1 LVKQLSTLS
10 AHGAKM
16 ICTFCEIA
24 GKCRDRIFL
33 RKSGVRIIKLK
44 TGILN
49 KPGQPIGDKG
59 KFMSHT
65 VKSIRAAALS
75 AAALLGIAAASTA
88 FADVKDGVDAYERGD
103 YAKAIAEWQ
112 PLAIKG
118 NPDAQFNLAQAY
130 KLGRGVPM
138 DTKIAES
145 WYRKAAEQGHL
156 QAEDNL
162 GLVMFNNGKRAE
174 AMPYIERSAERG
186 EPRAQYVL
194 GTAAFNGDLAAKDWV
209 RAYALMTRAS
219 SAGLS
224 TASARLAQ
232 FDKFIPLEDRQR
244 GLSLAASM
252 EQSEAQAR
260 LAAMQAA
267 PVPTRTAPPSPIRT
281 TSLPPSVPPT
291 APPVYRPQP
300 QTFPGGQ
307 SGVQYPAPPMNGAY
321 TDEPSYE
328 APVAAPPVRPATPKP
343 VTRPAAPVKASS
355 GGNWRVQLGAF
366 GSEAKAR
373 ALWTSLES
381 RYPALNSLQP
391 YIVKAGSVTR
401 LQAGNFSSR
410 AEADKTCKVVAAGGQ
425 ACFSI
430 SN

>member
-1 LVKQLSTLS
+1 
-10 AHGAKM
+10 
-16 ICTFCEIA
+16 
-24 GKCRDRIFL
+24 
-33 RKSGVRIIKLK
+33 
-44 TGILN
+44 
-49 KPGQPIGDKG
+49 
-59 KFMSHT
+59 MSHIS
-65 VKSIRAAALS
+65 KSMRAVALS
-75 AAALLGIAAASTA
+75 ATAVLGLALASTA

-232 FDKFIPLEDRQR
+232 FDKLIPLEERQR

-260 LAAMQAA
+260 LAAIQAA
-267 PVPTRTAPPSPIRT
+267 PVPVRTAPPSPIRT
-281 TSLPPSVPPT
+281 ATVPPSKPPT
-291 APPVYRPQP
+291 TPPVYRPQP
-300 QTFPGGQ
+300 QQYPGDQ
-307 SGVQYPAPPMNGAY
+307 TGVQYPAPPMDGVGPEA
-321 TDEPSYE
+321 PSYD
-328 APVAAPPVRPATPKP
+328 PSVAAPPMRPATPKP
-343 VTRPAAPVKASS
+343 ATMAPAPIKATS

-366 GSEAKAR
+366 GSETKAR
-373 ALWTSLES
+373 ALWTSLEN

-401 LQAGNFSSR
+401 LQAGNFVSR
-410 AEADKTCKVVAAGGQ
+410 AEADKACKIVSAGGQ